1 MEVLSARRSE
11 RTLAWGIWMI
21 EFAIWLVPNTDRYIN
36 LTQFENTNFSLQLI
50 VHILL
55 LYIYINIF
63 YTHAEW
69 HTERCA
75 TRRANKIYLIFN
87 WNKTKNY
94 YNTTIYEYVIIHII
108 CANWMEW
115 TRFGWNF
122 WENYTRYARR
132 TQHMQHGKSPPFT
145 RFRCLT
151 AKSK

>member
-1 MEVLSARRSE
+1 MNEHSRG
-11 RTLAWGIWMI
+11 GIGG
-21 EFAIWLVPNTDRYIN
+21 WLNLQFDWSQNTDRYIN

-75 TRRANKIYLIFN
+75 TKRANKIYLIFN

-108 CANWMEW
+108 YVQIGWSGQDLGEIFEKT
-115 TRFGWNF
+115 TRDTLAARNTCNT
-122 WENYTRYARR
+122 ENLLRS
-132 TQHMQHGKSPPFT
+132 HDIGV
-145 RFRCLT
+145 
-151 AKSK
+151 